1 MNHAARTSSKAPPE
15 LAAAWL
21 PDTDWE
27 VGVSLTGYDV
37 LGAAEH
43 FDEPV
48 RGLQTRELL
57 GTGVF
62 RRFFGAWRAS

>member
-1 MNHAARTSSKAPPE
+1 MRVLLIE
-15 LAAAWL
+15 
-21 PDTDWE
+21 DD
-27 VGVSLTGYDV
+27 DV